1 MLSVYAPPPS
11 AQLPGGST
19 TEETFLQAEH
29 FVAVVLSRL
38 EKDPM
43 SVSPRLWAFQQQST
57 GNRLWAFK
65 QQALVGSC
73 DASRGSK
80 RYEEFNPK
88 RNATGVLG
96 LACCQFVAGEDSRLK
111 LWQKL
116 GDMSA
121 EEAQREYIRVVE
133 DVLPQWQSPP
143 SWDGALLRTWTPDD
157 CSDSCSVCH
166 EAFTFLNRRHH
177 CRRCLSLVCAVCSPH
192 TVPLRVFSEPTGK
205 HQRVCA
211 TCFDEIGEAARR
223 SSLSSSSDQ
232 VREATVPVPADRE
245 SEEPTDQE
253 TDNGEASSESALL
266 SSAAIH
272 LGSLEFL
279 QGAYGQ
285 GSKVYRKTWHS
296 FFFVLLVRK
305 GSLGMFASQAEHLA
319 GSEPPAA
326 VFKLSG
332 YTLRIRSQP
341 KRPHQFRLTHSGK
354 GGGSPKKPL
363 HFAAASLEE
372 MNGWIAA
379 LIKAIAVA
387 DELERVAAE
396 ERLSGQQQ
404 TESETATQE

>member
-1 MLSVYAPPPS
+1 MLSIYAPDPAQPPGS
-11 AQLPGGST
+11 ST

-29 FVAVVLSRL
+29 FVTVVLSRL

-43 SVSPRLWAFQQQST
+43 SVAPRLWAFQQQPT
-57 GNRLWAFK
+57 ANRLWAFK

-80 RYEEFNPK
+80 KYEEFNPHK
-88 RNATGVLG
+88 NSGLLG
-96 LACCQFVAGEDSRLK
+96 FTCCQFVAGEDSKLK
-111 LWQKL
+111 MWQKL
-116 GDMSA
+116 GEMSA
-121 EEAQREYIRVVE
+121 DEAQREYIRVVE

-143 SWDGALLRTWTPDD
+143 SWDGALLRTWTPDE
-157 CSDSCSVCH
+157 CSDRCSVCH
-166 EAFTFLNRRHH
+166 EVFTFLNRRHH
-177 CRRCLSLVCAVCSPH
+177 CRRCLNLVCAVCSPH

-205 HQRVCA
+205 RQRVCA

-223 SSLSSSSDQ
+223 SSLTSDQ
-232 VREATVPVPADRE
+232 VREATVPIPVIE
-245 SEEPTDQE
+245 SQSQE
-253 TDNGEASSESALL
+253 TDNGEASSESTLN

-272 LGSLEFL
+272 VGPLEFL

-296 FFFVLLVRK
+296 YFFVLLVRK

-332 YTLRIRSQP
+332 YTLRIRSQS
-341 KRPHQFRLTHSGK
+341 KRPHQFRLTHNNK
-354 GGGSPKKPL
+354 GGCSPKKPL
-363 HFAAASLEE
+363 HFAASSLEE

-387 DELERVAAE
+387 DELERIATE
-396 ERLSGQQQ
+396 DRLNGNKESG
-404 TESETATQE
+404 AL

>member
-1 MLSVYAPPPS
+1 MRVYTPMQAAGS
-11 AQLPGGST
+11 ST

-43 SVSPRLWAFQQQST
+43 SVSPRLWALQQQPT
-57 GNRLWAFK
+57 ANRLWAFK
-65 QQALVGSC
+65 QQALMGSC
-73 DASRGSK
+73 DSSRGSRK
-80 RYEEFNPK
+80 YEELNPQ
-88 RNATGVLG
+88 RNATGLLG
-96 LACCQFVAGEDSRLK
+96 FRCCQFVAGDDSKLK
-111 LWQKL
+111 MWQKL

-157 CSDSCSVCH
+157 CSDRCSVCH

-177 CRRCLSLVCAVCSPH
+177 CRRCLNLVCAVCSPH
-192 TVPLRVFSEPTGK
+192 TVPLRVFSEPVGK
-205 HQRVCA
+205 RQRVCA

-223 SSLSSSSDQ
+223 GSLTSSEQ
-232 VREATVPVPADRE
+232 VREATVPIPI
-245 SEEPTDQE
+245 EEQPNQE
-253 TDNGEASSESALL
+253 TDNGEASSETLT
-266 SSAAIH
+266 SSPAIH
-272 LGSLEFL
+272 LGTLEFL

-285 GSKVYRKTWHS
+285 GSKVYRKTWNS
-296 FFFVLLVRK
+296 YFFVLLVRK

-319 GSEPPAA
+319 GCQPPAA

-341 KRPHQFRLTHSGK
+341 KRPHQFRLTHSSK
-354 GGGSPKKPL
+354 GGSPKKTL
-363 HFAAASLEE
+363 HFAASSLEE

-387 DELERVAAE
+387 DELERVATE
-396 ERLSGQQQ
+396 ERLNKQ
-404 TESETATQE
+404 TENA